1 SGYRAQGVGLMG
13 GLGILTDEKGDD
25 QSLSEG
31 LKPSG
36 YEEPDMYD
44 GFSQGVGVGLRNV
57 GRGGIGILV
66 DHNGNDT
73 YRSGNFSQG
82 TGYYFGAGLLFDFS
96 GDDEYCCSRY
106 GLGASAHSASGIFMD
121 FSGDDAYHARVQ
133 AACGS
138 AWDLSSA
145 FFCDTA
151 GNDRY
156 TSSQHFSFGAADHNG
171 LAFHYDLAGNDT
183 YEGGFYTSQS
193 NAYRGGHSAGI
204 FINLG
209 GMDSYPR
216 PFLNNVSELH
226 NEFLFIDQPGSN
238 PLR

>member
-1 SGYRAQGVGLMG
+1 MKKFGSLFLMKTAWLLISILHLNCGLVYPLDAQKTISPDHKNSDQAFLGVRIAQLFAHEKKSIFSKGKFLYVAIHSGETA
-13 GLGILTDEKGDD
+13 
-25 QSLSEG
+25 
-31 LKPSG
+31 
-36 YEEPDMYD
+36 MYD
-44 GFSQGVGVGLRNV
+44 GFSQGVGVGLRNL

-96 GDDEYCCSRY
+96 GDDKYYCSRY

-121 FSGDDAYHARVQ
+121 FSGDDAYHAMVQ

-156 TSSQHFSFGAADHNG
+156 TSAPKEKCIMNLCSS
-171 LAFHYDLAGNDT
+171 
-183 YEGGFYTSQS
+183 TS
-193 NAYRGGHSAGI
+193 
-204 FINLG
+204 
-209 GMDSYPR
+209 P
-216 PFLNNVSELH
+216 
-226 NEFLFIDQPGSN
+226 
-238 PLR
+238 